1 MSSYI
6 EILQITSVI
15 IINLM
20 ISSETKTSTKKNSLK
35 QHLRETA
42 TLALPVIVG
51 QLGIIMMG
59 VVDNAMVGRIGYYPL
74 AASALA
80 NGIFFLIFVIGM
92 GVTYAVSPLVSNALG
107 KGNVEQCGIILKQ
120 ALAVNLL
127 IGIFLGIVTYFS
139 AELFS
144 MMHQKEKVVE
154 YAIPYLHILAFS
166 IPMMMVF
173 LTYKHFLEGLSIMR
187 PAMIIVLL
195 ANLIN
200 ASANYC
206 LIYGN
211 FGFPR
216 LELNGAGIATLSSR
230 FFMMVMLIIFL
241 NRNKRVNK
249 YRPTL
254 MHFKVDW
261 KVTKE
266 ILALGLPSGIQYF
279 FEVGAFFFTAI
290 MIGWFGAR
298 QLAAHQIALSLA
310 SITYMIVVGISAAAA
325 IRVAKFVGEGNLA
338 ETKRAGLSAL
348 TLAAGF
354 MSLCGILFFFTNNLL
369 PELYINN
376 PEVKV
381 ITASLILIA
390 AFFQIF
396 DGIQCVGLG
405 ILRGISD
412 VKFPTAVTFIAYWIV
427 GLPIGALLAFYF
439 NLDVQGIWIGLS
451 VGLATS
457 ASLLS
462 WRFLHKTGQ
471 MVSNKI

>member
-1 MSSYI
+1 M
-6 EILQITSVI
+6 T
-15 IINLM
+15 
-20 ISSETKTSTKKNSLK
+20 SSETNSAAGRLSFKFHLK
-35 QHLRETA
+35 ETA
-42 TLALPVIVG
+42 SLAFPVIVG
-51 QLGIIMMG
+51 QLGIISMG

-80 NGIFFLIFVIGM
+80 NGIFFLIFVVGM
-92 GVTYAVSPLVSNALG
+92 GVTYAVAPLVSNAVG
-107 KGNVEQCGIILKQ
+107 KGNAGQCGIILKQ
-120 ALAVNLL
+120 ALAVNLF
-127 IGIFLGIVTYFS
+127 IGIILGIITYFS
-139 AELFS
+139 AELFYLL
-144 MMHQKEKVVE
+144 HQKEKVVE
-154 YAIPYLHILAFS
+154 YAVPFLHILAFS

-195 ANLIN
+195 ANVIN
-200 ASANYC
+200 ICSNYC

-216 LELNGAGIATLSSR
+216 LELNGAGISTLSSR
-230 FFMMVMLIIFL
+230 FFMMVMLILFL
-241 NRNKRVNK
+241 NKNKRVKK
-249 YRPTL
+249 YRPEL
-254 MHFKVDW
+254 FKYKIDW

-290 MIGWFGAR
+290 MIGWFGAQ
-298 QLAAHQIALSLA
+298 QLAAHQIALNLA

-325 IRVAKFVGEGNLA
+325 IRVARYLGEGNLY
-338 ETKRAGLSAL
+338 ETKRSGLSAL
-348 TLAAGF
+348 LLSGSF
-354 MSLCGILFFFTNNLL
+354 MSFCGILFFFTNNLL
-369 PELYINN
+369 PGLYIDD
-376 PEVKV
+376 PEVKF
-381 ITASLILIA
+381 IAASLILIA

-412 VKFPTAVTFIAYWIV
+412 VKFPTSVTFVAYWIV
-427 GLPIGALLAFYF
+427 GIPLGTLLAFYF
-439 NLDVQGIWIGLS
+439 NLNVQGIWIGLS

-462 WRFLHKTGQ
+462 WRFVNRTKEMMQ
-471 MVSNKI
+471 K

>member
-1 MSSYI
+1 
-6 EILQITSVI
+6 
-15 IINLM
+15 M
-20 ISSETKTSTKKNSLK
+20 ISSEIDQTKPIKSFRL
-35 QHLRETA
+35 HLRETA
-42 TLALPVIVG
+42 QLAFPVIVG
-51 QLGIIMMG
+51 QLGIILMG

-80 NGIFFLIFVIGM
+80 NGIFFLIFVVGM
-92 GVTYAVSPLVSNALG
+92 GVTYAVSPLVANSIGSGRA
-107 KGNVEQCGIILKQ
+107 EQCGNILKQ
-120 ALAVNLL
+120 ALAINIF
-127 IGIFLGIVTYFS
+127 IGIILGIITYYS
-139 AELFS
+139 AELFYL
-144 MMHQKEKVVE
+144 MHQKEKVVE

-195 ANLIN
+195 ANLVN
-200 ASANYC
+200 VAGNYC

-216 LELNGAGIATLSSR
+216 LELNGAGISTLSSR
-230 FFMMVMLIIFL
+230 FFMMIILIIFL
-241 NRNKRVNK
+241 NKNHRVKK
-249 YRPTL
+249 YRPHL
-254 MHFKVDW
+254 LHYKIDW
-261 KVTKE
+261 KLTKE
-266 ILALGLPSGIQYF
+266 ILALGLPSGMQYF

-298 QLAAHQIALSLA
+298 QLAAHQIALSIA
-310 SITYMIVVGISAAAA
+310 SITYMIVVGVSAAAA
-325 IRVAKFVGEGNLA
+325 IRVAKFVGEGNKI
-338 ETKRAGLSAL
+338 ETRKAGFSAL
-348 TLAAGF
+348 MLAAGF
-354 MSLCGILFFFTNNLL
+354 MSLCGILFFMTNNIL

-376 PEVKV
+376 VEVKT

-405 ILRGISD
+405 VLRGISD
-412 VKFPTAVTFIAYWIV
+412 VTFPTAVTFIAYWLV
-427 GLPIGALLAFYF
+427 GIPLGAWLAFYAG
-439 NLDVQGIWIGLS
+439 LDVQGIWIGLS

-462 WRFLHKTGQ
+462 FRFMKKT
-471 MVSNKI
+471 K